1 MERREFRGERLKYAR
16 IFRGKSLT
24 ELANE
29 SGISKQLISQYENGD
44 SRPSHERLFNISE
57 ILHFP
62 YDFFMQSDLYSAH
75 TEATYFRSLMSAKR
89 MERAAQSYRLE
100 IAVEIYKALQ
110 DEYIDFEPLRIP
122 TIEFSGVDSETDEAA
137 MANAA
142 DEIEQIANTL
152 REYWK
157 LGDGPIENLQFV
169 LESNGIIVTGFPT
182 AADGIDA
189 FSQRTYVSDRD
200 VYAIAVDQGDKPEG
214 RIRFDLA
221 HELGHILLHPWSE
234 SLDMITKEEFKIR
247 EKQANLFSSA
257 FLLPA
262 GSFRNDAQAYPTD
275 LKYYLWLKKKWHVS
289 VAAMLYR
296 AHQLHIITDNQ
307 FGYLMRQYSKNGW
320 RKGEP
325 DDSPFLLNDNV
336 FQGAIDTL
344 FEEHVL
350 TPVTFM
356 RFLKSRSID
365 LFPDDVEEILHL
377 RKGTLDVEETKPRIV
392 RLKLL

>member
-1 MERREFRGERLKYAR
+1 MEKREFRGERLKYAR

-44 SRPSHERLFNISE
+44 SRPSHERLFTISE

-62 YDFFMQSDLYSAH
+62 YDFFMQSDLYTAH
-75 TEATYFRSLMSAKR
+75 TDVTYFRSLMSAKR
-89 MERAAQSYRLE
+89 MERAAQSCKLE

-110 DEYIDFEPLRIP
+110 DEYVDFQPLNIP
-122 TIEFSGVDSETDEAA
+122 NIEFSGVDSETDEQA

-142 DEIEQIANTL
+142 NEIEQIARDL
-152 REYWK
+152 RAYWH

-169 LESNGIIVTGFPT
+169 LESNGIVVTGFPT

-189 FSQRTYVSDRD
+189 FSQRTYVSGHD
-200 VYAIAVDQGDKPEG
+200 VYAIAVDQGDKPEE

-234 SLDMITKEEFKIR
+234 SLEMITKEEFKIR
-247 EKQANLFSSA
+247 EKQANMFASS

-262 GSFRNDAQAYPTD
+262 DTFRKDIQAYPTD

-296 AHQLHIITDNQ
+296 ANQIKVITDNQ
-307 FGYLMRQYSKNGW
+307 FSYLMRQYSKNGW

-325 DDSPFLLNDNV
+325 DDYPFMLNENV
-336 FQGAIDTL
+336 FQGAIDML
-344 FEEHVL
+344 FEEGIL
-350 TPVTFM
+350 TPASFM

-365 LFPDDVEEILHL
+365 LYPDDIEGILHL
-377 RKGTLDVEETKPRIV
+377 RKGTLAVEETMPRIV
-392 RLKLL
+392 RLKLI

>member
-122 TIEFSGVDSETDEAA
+122 KIEFSGVDSETDEAA

-200 VYAIAVDQGDKPEG
+200 V
-214 RIRFDLA
+214 
-221 HELGHILLHPWSE
+221 
-234 SLDMITKEEFKIR
+234 
-247 EKQANLFSSA
+247 
-257 FLLPA
+257 
-262 GSFRNDAQAYPTD
+262 
-275 LKYYLWLKKKWHVS
+275 
-289 VAAMLYR
+289 
-296 AHQLHIITDNQ
+296 
-307 FGYLMRQYSKNGW
+307 
-320 RKGEP
+320 
-325 DDSPFLLNDNV
+325 
-336 FQGAIDTL
+336 
-344 FEEHVL
+344 
-350 TPVTFM
+350 
-356 RFLKSRSID
+356 
-365 LFPDDVEEILHL
+365 
-377 RKGTLDVEETKPRIV
+377 
-392 RLKLL
+392 

>member
-1 MERREFRGERLKYAR
+1 MEKREFRGERLKYAR

-44 SRPSHERLFNISE
+44 SRPSHERLFTISE

-62 YDFFMQSDLYSAH
+62 YDFFMQSDLYTAH
-75 TEATYFRSLMSAKR
+75 TDVTYFRSLMSAKR
-89 MERAAQSYRLE
+89 MERAAQSCKLE

-110 DEYIDFEPLRIP
+110 DEYVDFQPLNIP
-122 TIEFSGVDSETDEAA
+122 NIEFSGVDSETDEQA

-142 DEIEQIANTL
+142 NEIEQIARDL
-152 REYWK
+152 RAYWH

-169 LESNGIIVTGFPT
+169 LESNGIVVTGFPT

-189 FSQRTYVSDRD
+189 FSQRTYVSGHD

-234 SLDMITKEEFKIR
+234 SLEMITKEEFKIR
-247 EKQANLFSSA
+247 EKQANMFASS

-262 GSFRNDAQAYPTD
+262 DTFRKDIQAYPTD

-296 AHQLHIITDNQ
+296 ANQIKVITDNQ
-307 FGYLMRQYSKNGW
+307 FSYLMRQYSKNGW

-325 DDSPFLLNDNV
+325 DDYPFMLNENV
-336 FQGAIDTL
+336 FQGAIDML
-344 FEEHVL
+344 FEEGIL
-350 TPVTFM
+350 TPASFM

-365 LFPDDVEEILHL
+365 LYPDDIEGILHL
-377 RKGTLDVEETKPRIV
+377 RKGTLAVEETMPRIV
-392 RLKLL
+392 RLKLI

>member
-1 MERREFRGERLKYAR
+1 MEKREFRGERLKYAR

-44 SRPSHERLFNISE
+44 SRPSHERLFTISE

-62 YDFFMQSDLYSAH
+62 YDFFMQSDLYTAH
-75 TEATYFRSLMSAKR
+75 TDVTYFRSLMSAKR
-89 MERAAQSYRLE
+89 MERAAQSCKLE

-110 DEYIDFEPLRIP
+110 DEYVDFQPLNIP
-122 TIEFSGVDSETDEAA
+122 NIEFSGVDSETDEQA

-142 DEIEQIANTL
+142 NEIEQIARDL
-152 REYWK
+152 RAYWH

-169 LESNGIIVTGFPT
+169 LESNGIVVTGFPT

-189 FSQRTYVSDRD
+189 FSQRTYVSGHD
-200 VYAIAVDQGDKPEG
+200 VYAIAVDQGNKPEG

-234 SLDMITKEEFKIR
+234 SLEMITKEEFKIR
-247 EKQANLFSSA
+247 EKQANMFASS

-262 GSFRNDAQAYPTD
+262 DTFRKDIQAYPTD

-296 AHQLHIITDNQ
+296 ANQLKVITDNQ
-307 FGYLMRQYSKNGW
+307 FSYLMRQYSKNGW

-325 DDSPFLLNDNV
+325 DDYPFMLNENV
-336 FQGAIDTL
+336 FQGAIDML
-344 FEEHVL
+344 FEEGIL
-350 TPVTFM
+350 TPASFM

-365 LFPDDVEEILHL
+365 LYPDDIEGILHL
-377 RKGTLDVEETKPRIV
+377 RKGTLAVEETMPRIV
-392 RLKLL
+392 RLKLI

>member
-1 MERREFRGERLKYAR
+1 MEKREFRGERLKYAR

-44 SRPSHERLFNISE
+44 SRPSHERLFTISE

-62 YDFFMQSDLYSAH
+62 YEFFMQSDLYAAH
-75 TEATYFRSLMSAKR
+75 TDVTYFRSLMSAKR
-89 MERAAQSYRLE
+89 MERAAQSYKLE
-100 IAVEIYKALQ
+100 IAVEIFKALQ
-110 DEYIDFEPLRIP
+110 DEYIDFQLLNIP
-122 TIEFSGVDSETDEAA
+122 QIEFSGVDSETDEQT
-137 MANAA
+137 MANAS
-142 DEIEQIANTL
+142 DEIEQIAKTL
-152 REYWK
+152 RSHWH
-157 LGDGPIENLQFV
+157 LGDGPIENLQFI

-189 FSQRTYVSDRD
+189 FSQRTYVANHD

-234 SLDMITKEEFKIR
+234 SLEMITKEEFKMR
-247 EKQANLFSSA
+247 EKQANMFASA

-262 GSFRNDAQAYPTD
+262 NTFQKDVQAYPTD

-296 AHQLHIITDNQ
+296 ANQLKIITDNQ
-307 FGYLMRQYSKNGW
+307 FSYLMRQYSKNGW
-320 RKGEP
+320 RKREP
-325 DDSPFLLNDNV
+325 DDCPFMLNENV
-336 FQGAIDTL
+336 FQGAIDML
-344 FEEHVL
+344 FEEHIL
-350 TPVTFM
+350 TPASFM

-365 LFPDDVEEILHL
+365 LYPDDVEELLHL
-377 RKGTLDVEETKPRIV
+377 REGTLAVKETKPRTI
-392 RLKLL
+392 RLKLI

>member
-44 SRPSHERLFNISE
+44 SRPSHERLFTISE

-62 YDFFMQSDLYSAH
+62 YDFFMQSDLYTAH
-75 TEATYFRSLMSAKR
+75 TDVTYFRSLMSAKR
-89 MERAAQSYRLE
+89 MERAAQSCKLE

-110 DEYIDFEPLRIP
+110 DEYVDFQPLNIP
-122 TIEFSGVDSETDEAA
+122 NIEFSGVDSETDEQA

-142 DEIEQIANTL
+142 NEIEQIARDL
-152 REYWK
+152 RAYWH

-169 LESNGIIVTGFPT
+169 LESNGIVVTGFPT

-189 FSQRTYVSDRD
+189 FSQRTYVSGHD

-234 SLDMITKEEFKIR
+234 SLEMITKEEFKIR
-247 EKQANLFSSA
+247 EKQANMFASS

-262 GSFRNDAQAYPTD
+262 DTFRKDIQAYPTD

-296 AHQLHIITDNQ
+296 ANQLKVITDNQ
-307 FGYLMRQYSKNGW
+307 FSYLMRQYSKNGW

-325 DDSPFLLNDNV
+325 DDYPFMLNENV
-336 FQGAIDTL
+336 FQGAIDML
-344 FEEHVL
+344 FEEGIL
-350 TPVTFM
+350 TPASFM

-365 LFPDDVEEILHL
+365 LYPDDIEGILHL
-377 RKGTLDVEETKPRIV
+377 RKGTLAVEETMPRIV
-392 RLKLL
+392 RLKLI

>member
-1 MERREFRGERLKYAR
+1 MEKREFRGERLKYAR

-44 SRPSHERLFNISE
+44 SRPSHERLFNLSE

-62 YDFFMQSDLYSAH
+62 YDFFMQSDLYAAH
-75 TEATYFRSLMSAKR
+75 TDVTYFRSLMSAKR
-89 MERAAQSYRLE
+89 MERAAQSYKLE

-110 DEYIDFEPLRIP
+110 DEYVDFQPLNIP
-122 TIEFSGVDSETDEAA
+122 NVEFSGVDSETDEQA
-137 MANAA
+137 MTNVAN
-142 DEIEQIANTL
+142 EIEQIAKKIRT
-152 REYWK
+152 YWH
-157 LGDGPIENLQFV
+157 LGNGPIENLQFV

-182 AADGIDA
+182 AVDSIDA
-189 FSQRTYVSDRD
+189 FSQRTYVSGHD
-200 VYAIAVDQGDKPEG
+200 VYAIAVDQGNKPEG

-234 SLDMITKEEFKIR
+234 SLEMITREEFKMR
-247 EKQANLFSSA
+247 EKQANMFAGA

-262 GSFRNDAQAYPTD
+262 DAFRKDVQTYPTD

-296 AHQLHIITDNQ
+296 ANQLKIITNNQ
-307 FGYLMRQYSKNGW
+307 FSYLMRQYSKNGW

-325 DDSPFLLNDNV
+325 DDCPFMLNENI
-336 FQGAIDTL
+336 FQGAIDLL
-344 FEEHVL
+344 FDAHIL
-350 TPVTFM
+350 TPASFM
-356 RFLKSRSID
+356 RFLKSKSID
-365 LFPDDVEEILHL
+365 LYSDEVEQILHL
-377 RKGTLDVEETKPRIV
+377 RAGTLDVAETTPKIV
-392 RLKLL
+392 KLKQI

>member
-1 MERREFRGERLKYAR
+1 MEKREFRGERLKYAR

-44 SRPSHERLFNISE
+44 SRPSHERLFTISE

-62 YDFFMQSDLYSAH
+62 YDFFMQSDLYTAH
-75 TEATYFRSLMSAKR
+75 TDVTYFRSLMSAKR
-89 MERAAQSYRLE
+89 MERAAQSCKLE

-110 DEYIDFEPLRIP
+110 DEYVDFQPLNIP
-122 TIEFSGVDSETDEAA
+122 NIEFSGVDSETDEQA

-142 DEIEQIANTL
+142 NEIEQIARDL
-152 REYWK
+152 RAYWH

-169 LESNGIIVTGFPT
+169 LESNGIVVTGFPT

-189 FSQRTYVSDRD
+189 FSQRTYVSGHD

-234 SLDMITKEEFKIR
+234 SLEMITKEEFKIR
-247 EKQANLFSSA
+247 EKQANMFASS

-262 GSFRNDAQAYPTD
+262 DTFRKDIQAYPTD

-296 AHQLHIITDNQ
+296 ANQLKVITDNQ
-307 FGYLMRQYSKNGW
+307 FSYLMRQYSKNGW

-325 DDSPFLLNDNV
+325 DDYPFMLNENV
-336 FQGAIDTL
+336 FQGAIDML
-344 FEEHVL
+344 FEEGIL
-350 TPVTFM
+350 TPASFM

-365 LFPDDVEEILHL
+365 LYPDDIEGILHL
-377 RKGTLDVEETKPRIV
+377 RKGTLAVEETMPRIV
-392 RLKLL
+392 RLKLI

>member
-1 MERREFRGERLKYAR
+1 MEKREFRGERLKYAR

-44 SRPSHERLFNISE
+44 SRPSHERLFTISE

-62 YDFFMQSDLYSAH
+62 YDFFMQSDLYTTH
-75 TEATYFRSLMSAKR
+75 TDVTYFRSLMSAKR
-89 MERAAQSYRLE
+89 MERAAQSCKLE

-110 DEYIDFEPLRIP
+110 DEYVDFQPLNIP
-122 TIEFSGVDSETDEAA
+122 NIEFSGVDSETDEQT

-142 DEIEQIANTL
+142 NEIEHIAKNL
-152 REYWK
+152 RAYWH

-169 LESNGIIVTGFPT
+169 LESNGIVVTGFPT

-189 FSQRTYVSDRD
+189 FSQRTYVSGHD
-200 VYAIAVDQGDKPEG
+200 VYAIAVDQGYKPEG

-234 SLDMITKEEFKIR
+234 SLEMITKEEFKTR
-247 EKQANLFSSA
+247 EKQANMFASA

-262 GSFRNDAQAYPTD
+262 DAFQKDVQTYPTD

-296 AHQLHIITDNQ
+296 ANQLKIITDNQ
-307 FGYLMRQYSKNGW
+307 FSYLMRQYSKNGW
-320 RKGEP
+320 RKREP
-325 DDSPFLLNDNV
+325 DDYPFMLNENV
-336 FQGAIDTL
+336 FQGAIDML
-344 FEEHVL
+344 FEEHIL
-350 TPVTFM
+350 TPASFM

-365 LFPDDVEEILHL
+365 LYPDDVEELLHL
-377 RKGTLDVEETKPRIV
+377 REGTLAVEETKPRTV
-392 RLKLL
+392 RLKLI

>member
-1 MERREFRGERLKYAR
+1 MEKREFRGERLKYAR

-44 SRPSHERLFNISE
+44 SRPSHERLFTISE

-62 YDFFMQSDLYSAH
+62 YDFFMQSDLYTAH
-75 TEATYFRSLMSAKR
+75 TDVTYFRSLMSAKR
-89 MERAAQSYRLE
+89 MERAAQSCKLE

-110 DEYIDFEPLRIP
+110 DEYVDFQPLNIP
-122 TIEFSGVDSETDEAA
+122 NIEFSGVDSETDEQT

-142 DEIEQIANTL
+142 NEIEHIAKNL
-152 REYWK
+152 RAYWH

-169 LESNGIIVTGFPT
+169 LESNGIVVTGFPT

-189 FSQRTYVSDRD
+189 FSQRTYVSGHD

-234 SLDMITKEEFKIR
+234 SLEMITKEEFKTR
-247 EKQANLFSSA
+247 EKQANMFASA

-262 GSFRNDAQAYPTD
+262 DAFRKDVQT
-275 LKYYLWLKKKWHVS
+275 WLKKKWHVS

-296 AHQLHIITDNQ
+296 ANQLKIITDNQ
-307 FGYLMRQYSKNGW
+307 FSYLMRQYSKNGW
-320 RKGEP
+320 RKREP
-325 DDSPFLLNDNV
+325 DDYPFMLNENV
-336 FQGAIDTL
+336 FQGAIDML
-344 FEEHVL
+344 FEEHIL
-350 TPVTFM
+350 TPASFM

-365 LFPDDVEEILHL
+365 LYPDDVEELLHL
-377 RKGTLDVEETKPRIV
+377 REGTLAVEETKPRTV
-392 RLKLL
+392 RLKLI